1 MNRLGMPLSARAGV
15 TAVFFVDG
23 ALFATWASRIPA
35 LSNRVGATTGVLGL
49 ALLAPAVGAVIA
61 MPLAGR
67 RLPGRSSRTFCQFA
81 LAGLMVAIVLPA
93 LARSVPALVG
103 ALFVVGVTN
112 STLDLAMNAQG
123 VSVERH
129 MKRPILSSLH
139 AAFSFGG
146 VAGAGLG
153 ALAAALNVAP
163 LPHFLV
169 AVVLFGIPGMIATR
183 ALLARDEDADAH
195 APAMLWRAL
204 PSRLLLLGIACL
216 FCLMAEGGASDWS
229 AKLVH
234 DDLSGSAALGAIAYA
249 VFSVAMGTGRL
260 LTDRLWTRWGSVG
273 LLRRSGALAAV
284 GFAAGLAAGTA
295 PAAIAGFAALGLG
308 LAGVVPTLFR
318 AGADQPGVST
328 GPALSAVTSLGYLGF
343 LGGPPLI
350 GGVAQLTSLR
360 LAAVIMVFAGLL
372 VAGLAGAAV
381 VPAAPDGP
389 RRRDAGPLAGSA
401 AVR

>member
-1 MNRLGMPLSARAGV
+1 MNAFGVRRGARAGV

-61 MPLAGR
+61 MPLVGR
-67 RLPGRSSRTFCQFA
+67 RLPGRSSRMFCRVA
-81 LAGLMVAIVLPA
+81 LVGLMGAIVLPA

-129 MKRPILSSLH
+129 LGRPILSSLH

-146 VAGAGLG
+146 FAGAGLG

-163 LPHFLV
+163 LPQFV
-169 AVVLFGIPGMIATR
+169 AAVALFGIPGLIATR
-183 ALLARDEDADAH
+183 PLLVRDEDADAH

-204 PSRLLLLGIACL
+204 PPRLLLLGIACL

-249 VFSVAMGTGRL
+249 VFSVAMGAGRL
-260 LTDRLWTRWGSVG
+260 FADRLWARWASVG
-273 LLRRSGALAAV
+273 LLRRGGALAAV
-284 GFAAGLAAGTA
+284 GFAAGLAAGT
-295 PAAIAGFAALGLG
+295 PTAAIAGFAALGLG

-328 GPALSAVTSLGYLGF
+328 GAALSAVTSLGYLGF

-360 LAAVIMVFAGLL
+360 LAAVIMVLAGLL
-372 VAGLAGAAV
+372 VTLLAGAAAL
-381 VPAAPDGP
+381 PAAEDGVT
-389 RRRDAGPLAGSA
+389 RRGTGSLGGSA
-401 AVR
+401 AIR

>member
-1 MNRLGMPLSARAGV
+1 M
-15 TAVFFVDG
+15 G
-23 ALFATWASRIPA
+23 AIL
-35 LSNRVGATTGVLGL
+35 
-49 ALLAPAVGAVIA
+49 
-61 MPLAGR
+61 
-67 RLPGRSSRTFCQFA
+67 
-81 LAGLMVAIVLPA
+81 LPA

-129 MKRPILSSLH
+129 LGRPILSSLH

-146 VAGAGLG
+146 FAGAGLG
-153 ALAAALNVAP
+153 ALAAALDVAP

-169 AVVLFGIPGMIATR
+169 AVALFGIPGLIATR
-183 ALLARDEDADAH
+183 PLLAQDEDADAH
-195 APAMLWRAL
+195 APAMRWRAL

-234 DDLSGSAALGAIAYA
+234 DDLAGS
-249 VFSVAMGTGRL
+249 
-260 LTDRLWTRWGSVG
+260 
-273 LLRRSGALAAV
+273 
-284 GFAAGLAAGTA
+284 
-295 PAAIAGFAALGLG
+295 AALGLG

-328 GPALSAVTSLGYLGF
+328 GPALAAVTSLGYLGF

-350 GGVAQLTSLR
+350 GGAAHRGTSSS
-360 LAAVIMVFAGLL
+360 AAGS
-372 VAGLAGAAV
+372 
-381 VPAAPDGP
+381 
-389 RRRDAGPLAGSA
+389 LAGSA